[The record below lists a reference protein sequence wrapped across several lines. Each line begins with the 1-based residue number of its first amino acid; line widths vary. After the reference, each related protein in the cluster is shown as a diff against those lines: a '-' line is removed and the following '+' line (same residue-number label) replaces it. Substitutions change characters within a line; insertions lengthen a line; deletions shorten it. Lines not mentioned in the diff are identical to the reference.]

1 MRTILGNYREKSML
15 SIKQAKL
22 KIIKSRTR
30 ISRQEKVEKINETK
44 ISFFE
49 KTNRINKPLAK
60 LTKERREKEKEDTNY
75 QYKK

>member
-1 MRTILGNYREKSML
+1 ML

-30 ISRQEKVEKINETK
+30 ISKQEKVEKINETK

-49 KTNRINKPLAK
+49 KINRINKPLAK

>member
-1 MRTILGNYREKSML
+1 ML

>member
-1 MRTILGNYREKSML
+1 ML

-60 LTKERREKEKEDTNY
+60 LTKERREKEKEDTN
-75 QYKK
+75 